1 MKKSVAIAMMLNA
14 IETEIKEAM
23 VDRGFEPFEF
33 HAYPDLEKPVQ
44 AVSDL
49 SDPRLKS
56 KSKAIRRQARG
67 W

>member
-1 MKKSVAIAMMLNA
+1 MKKSVAIAMMLDFMEA
-14 IETEIKEAM
+14 EMKEAM
-23 VDRGFEPFEF
+23 TDRGFESFEF